1 MKFKKTVLCIGSVLP
16 IISIILVVLFCNPN
30 IKVNNTTPAK
40 ELVTRKYD
48 IEKELL
54 AKAIFYVRRGFGD
67 VKARDLASEVGFKLE
82 CKRQISDTQFYYVIV
97 GYYRCF
103 IIVDEKDVVQEVL
116 NVRDFPTV
124 EQTKEWLNRDDPD
137 FEGYIIDTG
146 EYDFC
151 TLWRDITKGSVIR
164 SFQFTLQDGV
174 MIMQFT
180 NKLSKAKYTFFTDE
194 EWQQVYDKDWGQGFV
209 ILPIDKQ

>member
-124 EQTKEWLNRDDPD
+124 EQAKEWLNRDDPD

-146 EYDFC
+146 EYEFC

>member
-67 VKARDLASEVGFKLE
+67 VKARDLASEVGLKLE

-124 EQTKEWLNRDDPD
+124 EQAKEWLNRDDPD

-146 EYDFC
+146 EYEFC

>member
-146 EYDFC
+146 EYEFC

>member
-16 IISIILVVLFCNPN
+16 IISIILVVLFYNPN

-146 EYDFC
+146 EYEFC

>member
-146 EYDFC
+146 EYEFC

-180 NKLSKAKYTFFTDE
+180 NKLSKAKYTFYTDE